1 MSVEKRIEYLMGAA
15 LRAEQEGDP
24 RTARALRLMAE
35 GARELEARKLERQA
49 ERTAQASVPR
59 IQPTLACCP
68 E

>member
-15 LRAEQEGDP
+15 LRAEQEGDR

-35 GARELEARKLERQA
+35 GARELEARKLERRA
-49 ERTAQASVPR
+49 ERAAQAPVPR
-59 IQPTLACCP
+59 VEPTLAGCP